1 MINLHEKFYNLSADP
16 FRLSSDYLFSFAHK
30 SYTNAIGYL
39 KFALHSEEGFIVI
52 TGKPGTGKTTL
63 INEVVSQLDPREV
76 EVATL
81 VTTAYEAEDLLH
93 MIASAFDLKPDAS
106 KKSNVLLEIE
116 RFLRKKH
123 AEGKRVLLIVDE
135 AQGLK
140 RDAVEELR
148 LLSNLQIDGKPLLQ
162 TFLIG
167 QEEFRSV
174 IELPEFEQLRQRV
187 IASSHLE
194 ALSETETFEYVT
206 HRLEHAGWKGDPS
219 ITKGVVLLV
228 HHFSGGV
235 PRIINLICGRLLFHG
250 CMEEKHALNVEDM
263 KSVLNELSE
272 ELLVIDSAHDLSEI
286 ADRLVAAEQEYIEP
300 SLPHKEPLEVENEHA
315 RLGEEVESAQL
326 NSSCTDRVE
335 GVAEEALYVLHGNAL
350 KKASDPEWGAT
361 QNNVTEMKFPEE
373 QTVLREVDSSPVSN
387 GSDDEQPLA
396 PQNDDTGSHEGDR
409 HEAHRENSGKAGG
422 RSSWLAVAIS
432 GSLVAVLLVLFYLYQ
447 QDAIVDQVSKVET
460 KTLEKPPVAVEQN
473 DVEKL
478 PASNTLERRIQKQS
492 KAISIIKGI
501 DFSAYESQKARP
513 AQYSGSGRNSKFIG
527 QVESEIAS
535 AKSGS
540 VLSNN
545 KARQAGKPA
554 SSGNALSERVFQPGV
569 ATSPAGRR
577 TSGAG
582 MSRASTVAAS
592 DKRLPAIPPTALP
605 AGRKNGLVANATVVT
620 AGSTAS
626 EGTVTQAGNMLASA
640 SGLQGVDGFGPD
652 KQRQYLFEGKWVGE
666 KSKADFLP
674 SDKVFCKDF
683 YKYVSCW
690 SVPEYTKSS
699 TGEYKQ
705 VVESTLSGFTGKG
718 AFTVTSRIKKISVDN
733 QQIPKGNLPAGN
745 VADTIITRS
754 KRCVFI
760 DHNYITCGAEQGGIE
775 KYTRTSL

>member
-1 MINLHEKFYNLSADP
+1 MINLHEKFYHLSADP
-16 FRLSSDYLFSFAHK
+16 FRLSSDYRFSFAHK

-52 TGKPGTGKTTL
+52 TGRPGTGKTTL
-63 INEVVSQLDPREV
+63 INEVVAQLDAREV

-93 MIASAFDLKPDAS
+93 MIASAFKLRPDSS
-106 KKSNVLLEIE
+106 KKSNILLEIE
-116 RFLRKKH
+116 NFLRKKH

-135 AQGLK
+135 AQGLR

-148 LLSNLQIDGKPLLQ
+148 LLSNLQVDGKPLLQ

-167 QEEFRSV
+167 QEEFRNI

-194 ALSETETFEYVT
+194 ALSEDETSDYIV

-219 ITKGVVLLV
+219 ITRGVVLLV

-250 CMEEKHALNVEDM
+250 CMEEKHALNAEDM

-272 ELLVIDSAHDLSEI
+272 ELLVIDSVSDLSEI
-286 ADRLVAAEQEYIEP
+286 ADRLDAAEQELIQP
-300 SLPHKEPLEVENEHA
+300 SLPNVEPLQAESEQTTTGEGTHSA
-315 RLGEEVESAQL
+315 RLGSA
-326 NSSCTDRVE
+326 SAERVE
-335 GVAEEALYVLHGNAL
+335 EAVEETLYVLNGNAL
-350 KKASDPEWGAT
+350 KKASDPEGGAVRD
-361 QNNVTEMKFPEE
+361 NVTEMKLPKEL
-373 QTVLREVDSSPVSN
+373 TVVRGMDGSSVSDN
-387 GSDDEQPLA
+387 DDDDEDQPLA
-396 PQNDDTGSHEGDR
+396 PQHDTGQQGDR
-409 HEAHRENSGKAGG
+409 QEASSGSHKKAGG
-422 RSSWLAVAIS
+422 RTWLALAVS
-432 GSLVAVLLVLFYLYQ
+432 GVLVAVLLTLVYLYQ
-447 QDAIVDQVSKVET
+447 QDASVDQVSQAET
-460 KTLEKPPVAVEQN
+460 KTLEKPPVAAEPT

-478 PASNTLERRIQKQS
+478 PASKTLESRIQKQS

-501 DFSAYESQKARP
+501 DFSAYESKETRP
-513 AQYSGSGRNSKFIG
+513 PQDSGSDQHGRLIG
-527 QVESEIAS
+527 QAGLEIPPV
-535 AKSGS
+535 KPGSG
-540 VLSNN
+540 LSNKKVRQN
-545 KARQAGKPA
+545 KTLL
-554 SSGNALSERVFQPGV
+554 SSGNPRPGGVFHPGTASRYDERPSVS
-569 ATSPAGRR
+569 ATMNS
-577 TSGAG
+577 
-582 MSRASTVAAS
+582 ASTRAANNR
-592 DKRLPAIPPTALP
+592 RLPAISPSRRAAPV
-605 AGRKNGLVANATVVT
+605 GRTPGPVADAPVV
-620 AGSTAS
+620 AGSMAGQEAATQTADILS
-626 EGTVTQAGNMLASA
+626 PVTGF
-640 SGLQGVDGFGPD
+640 QGVDGFGPD
-652 KQRQYLFEGKWVGE
+652 KQRKYLFEGKWVGE

-699 TGEYKQ
+699 TGDYKQ

-718 AFTVTSRIKKISVDN
+718 AFTVTSRIKKISIDN
-733 QQIPKGNLPAGN
+733 QRLAKGIPSTGS
-745 VADTIITRS
+745 TIVTRN

-760 DHNYITCGAEQGGIE
+760 DQNYITCGAEQGGIE